1 MSGEIEESLPQ
12 EPQIECEA
20 TGSDAEHERGGKQAK
35 FDDEDSDNDSTVSSS
50 NSNSTQASIA
60 GKRGFRGKGRKK
72 RNLAFRCVNFLKED
86 HKQPIFA
93 VQFNYNVPE
102 GTEDLHLFATVGS
115 NRVTIYQCEAKGV
128 VKLLQAYADADPEES
143 FYTCAW
149 SYHPDTGE
157 PLLAVAGT
165 RGIIRFISPIS
176 MNCIKHYIGHG
187 GAINELKFHP
197 VDPYILLSAS
207 KDHSLRLWN
216 IKTDVLV
223 VIFGGVDGHRDE
235 VLSTD
240 FDILGEKLV
249 SCGMDHS
256 LKIWSLETD
265 AIKKAIKESHCY
277 DAGNTEKAFSSIK
290 VHFPDFTTRDIHR
303 NYVDSVRWFGD
314 LVLSKSCENCIVC
327 WKPQE
332 KFEDIFKGPFN
343 SERSV
348 TMLHRFE
355 FSQCDIWYMR
365 FSLDY
370 EQRLMAVG
378 NQTGKTFVWDI
389 GVEDPRKARSTT
401 LVHNKC
407 VSAIRQTGFSKDGR
421 ILISVCDDGTLWR
434 WDRVR

>member
-1 MSGEIEESLPQ
+1 MTEETVSSLPQ
-12 EPQIECEA
+12 EHQVDVEG
-20 TGSDAEHERGGKQAK
+20 TGSDAELERGGKQAK
-35 FDDEDSDNDSTVSSS
+35 FDEEDSDNDSTVSSS
-50 NSNSTQASIA
+50 NSNSTQATL

-72 RNLAFRCVNFLKED
+72 KSLAFRCVNFLKED

-93 VQFNYNVPE
+93 VQFNHNVPE
-102 GTEDLHLFATVGS
+102 GTDDLHMFATVGS

-128 VKLLQAYADADPEES
+128 VKLLQAYMDADPEES

-157 PLLAVAGT
+157 PLLAVAGN

-187 GAINELKFHP
+187 GAVNELKFHP
-197 VDPYILLSAS
+197 VDPYLLLSAS

-223 VIFGGVDGHRDE
+223 AVFGGVDGHRDE

-240 FDILGEKLV
+240 FDILGEKMV

-265 AIKKAIKESHCY
+265 AMKKAIVESHTY
-277 DAGNTEKAFSSIK
+277 DQSKTEKAFHTIK
-290 VHFPDFTTRDIHR
+290 MHYPDFTTRDIHR

-332 KFEDIFKGPFN
+332 RFEDIFKGPFN
-343 SERSV
+343 SERVV
-348 TMLHRFE
+348 TVLHRFE

-389 GVEDPRKARSTT
+389 GVDDPTKARSTT

-407 VSAIRQTGFSKDGR
+407 VSAIRQTGFSKDGK